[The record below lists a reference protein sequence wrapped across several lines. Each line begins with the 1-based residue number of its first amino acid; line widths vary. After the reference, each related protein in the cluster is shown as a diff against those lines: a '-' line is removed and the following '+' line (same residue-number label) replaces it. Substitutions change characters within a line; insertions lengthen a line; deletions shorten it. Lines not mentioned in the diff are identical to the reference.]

1 MYYLRVLLLVE
12 SFLSSLLA
20 LKAGRRRSPWLLFL
34 VVVNIGFSG
43 QANAQTIEVTPN
55 QALVDAKLNIRI
67 RGLEPG
73 KTVVVRAF
81 LEDKDSR
88 KWESY
93 AGFAADSGGV
103 VDLSR
108 QAPLNGTYEGIFAM
122 GLVESMQV
130 PIPDYGRVRFSYDW
144 AKPLVTRLVV
154 ESDGKTLADTQVTR
168 SFKAA
173 GVTSREVRSEGLFGT
188 LFVPSG
194 KGPFP
199 TLLVLG
205 GSEGGNS
212 AEDVGALLASHG
224 YVCLALAYFDLDSLP
239 KTLEEIPL
247 EYFQK
252 ALEWLT
258 SQVFAQ
264 ADRVGILGTSKGAEA
279 ALLIASRD
287 RRIHA
292 VVAYAPSSVVW
303 SCLCP
308 AAGKSSWSSN
318 GTPVPFVPF
327 EEDPTNSPPA
337 GFPLRIGLNYQH
349 SLKNEPAIQRA
360 TIPVELINGPV
371 LLVSGMDDQLWP
383 SFGLGKLIMRRLTTR
398 RHRFQD
404 RQLAYQNAGHL
415 IGKAYLPVGSTLI
428 AGGQIESGGTPLGDA
443 KAQEDS
449 WPSVLSFLNRAL
461 APPIRSSSVR

>member
-1 MYYLRVLLLVE
+1 MCQRVLLFFE

-20 LKAGRRRSPWLLFL
+20 LKAARNSSPWLWFL

-43 QANAQTIEVTPN
+43 RVNAQTIEVSPN
-55 QALVDAKLNIRI
+55 PALVDEKLDIRI

-81 LEDKDSR
+81 LEDKDGR

-108 QAPLNGTYEGIFAM
+108 QPPLNGTYEGISAM
-122 GLVESMQV
+122 GLLESMQV
-130 PIPDYGRVRFSYDW
+130 PMPDYGRVRFSYEW
-144 AKPLVTRLVV
+144 SKPLVTRLVA
-154 ESDGKTLADTQVTR
+154 ESDGKTLADTQVIR
-168 SFKAA
+168 NFKAA
-173 GVTSREVRSEGLFGT
+173 GVTSREVRSEGLVGT
-188 LFVPSG
+188 IFVPSG

-224 YVCLALAYFDLDSLP
+224 YVCLALAYFDLDALP

-247 EYFQK
+247 EYFEK
-252 ALEWLT
+252 ALDWLT
-258 SQVFAQ
+258 GQGSVQS
-264 ADRVGILGTSKGAEA
+264 DRIGILGTSKGAEA

-308 AAGKSSWSSN
+308 SDGKSSWSSN
-318 GTPVPFVPF
+318 GAPVPFVPF
-327 EEDPTNSPPA
+327 EEDPTNSSPA

-349 SLKNEPAIQRA
+349 SLKNEQAIQRA
-360 TIPVELINGPV
+360 TMPVELINGPV

-383 SFGLGKLIMRRLTTR
+383 SFGLGKLIMQRLTKR

-404 RQLAYQNAGHL
+404 RQIAYQNAGHL

-461 APPIRSSSVR
+461 ARPIRSSSVR

>member
-20 LKAGRRRSPWLLFL
+20 LKAARHSSPWLLFL
-34 VVVNIGFSG
+34 VVVNIFFSG

-55 QALVDAKLNIRI
+55 PALVDEKLNIRI
-67 RGLEPG
+67 RGLESG

-108 QAPLNGTYEGIFAM
+108 QPPLNGTYEGISAM
-122 GLVESMQV
+122 GLIESMQV

-144 AKPLVTRLVV
+144 SKPLVTRLVV

-168 SFKAA
+168 NFKAA
-173 GVTSREVRSEGLFGT
+173 GVTSREVRSEGLVGT

-194 KGPFP
+194 EGPFP

-258 SQVFAQ
+258 SQGSVQ
-264 ADRVGILGTSKGAEA
+264 SDRVGILGTSKGAEA

-287 RRIHA
+287 RRVRT

-303 SCLCP
+303 SCICP
-308 AAGKSSWSSN
+308 EAGKSSWSMK
-318 GTPVPFVPF
+318 GAPVPFVFF
-327 EEDPTNSPPA
+327 EEDPTNSPPP

-349 SLKNEPAIQRA
+349 SLKNKPAMQEA
-360 TIPVELINGPV
+360 TIPVEFINGPV
-371 LLVSGMDDQLWP
+371 LLVTGMDDQLWP
-383 SFGLGKLIMRRLTTR
+383 SFEFGKLIMQRLTTR
-398 RHRFQD
+398 RHHFQD
-404 RQLAYQNAGHL
+404 KHLAYQNAGHL
-415 IGKAYLPVGSTLI
+415 IGKVYLPVGSTLI
-428 AGGQIESGGTPLGDA
+428 AGGRIESGGTPLGDA

-449 WPSVLSFLNRAL
+449 WPSVLSFLSRAL
-461 APPIRSSSVR
+461 AQPIRSSSVR

>member
-1 MYYLRVLLLVE
+1 MCYLRVLLFVE
-12 SFLSSLLA
+12 SFLLSLLA
-20 LKAGRRRSPWLLFL
+20 LKAARHSSPWLLFL
-34 VVVNIGFSG
+34 VAVNIGFGG

-55 QALVDAKLNIRI
+55 PALVDEKLDIRI

-81 LEDKDSR
+81 LEDKDGR
-88 KWESY
+88 KWQSY
-93 AGFAADSGGV
+93 AGFAADPDGK

-108 QAPLNGTYEGIFAM
+108 RSPVNGTYQGISAM
-122 GLVESMQV
+122 GLIQSMQV
-130 PIPDYGRVRFSYDW
+130 AIPDSGRVRFSYEW

-154 ESDGKTLADTQVTR
+154 ESDDKTLADTQVTR
-168 SFKAA
+168 TFMTA
-173 GVTSREVRSEGLFGT
+173 GVTSREVRSAGLVGT
-188 LFVPSG
+188 LFLPRG

-199 TLLVLG
+199 ALVVLG

-212 AEDVGALLASHG
+212 AEDVGALLGSHG
-224 YVCLALAYFDLDSLP
+224 YVCLALAYFGLDSLP
-239 KTLEEIPL
+239 PALEEIPL

-252 ALEWLT
+252 ALDWLLT
-258 SQVFAQ
+258 QEFVQ
-264 ADRVGILGTSKGAEA
+264 RDRVGMLGTSKGAEA
-279 ALLIASRD
+279 ALLVASRD
-287 RRIHA
+287 RRIRT

-318 GTPVPFVPF
+318 GAAVPFVPF

-337 GFPLRIGLNYQH
+337 GFPLRIGLNYQY
-349 SLKNEPAIQRA
+349 SLRNEPAIQKA

-371 LLVSGMDDQLWP
+371 LLISGMDDQLWP
-383 SFGLGKLIMRRLTTR
+383 SFGLGKLIMQRLTTR

-404 RQLAYQNAGHL
+404 RHLAYQNAGHL

-428 AGGQIESGGTPLGDA
+428 AGGRIESGGTPLGDA
-443 KAQEDS
+443 RAQEDS
-449 WPSVLSFLNRAL
+449 WPSVLTFLNRAL
-461 APPIRSSSVR
+461 VQPIRSSSVR